1 MSTQE
6 DLLYSL
12 PGKWILKQVTIFN
25 FFFFPLKMSLITCKT
40 LITHHSVMNMTEL
53 HTPGAHAN
61 YACSNEVSPL
71 TGILLRPLRASKVYL
86 AMVNQTD

>member
-1 MSTQE
+1 
-6 DLLYSL
+6 
-12 PGKWILKQVTIFN
+12 
-25 FFFFPLKMSLITCKT
+25 
-40 LITHHSVMNMTEL
+40 MNMTEL

-86 AMVNQTD
+86 AMVNQTDWQHAANMITYLYVEHINVKSLANQNVI